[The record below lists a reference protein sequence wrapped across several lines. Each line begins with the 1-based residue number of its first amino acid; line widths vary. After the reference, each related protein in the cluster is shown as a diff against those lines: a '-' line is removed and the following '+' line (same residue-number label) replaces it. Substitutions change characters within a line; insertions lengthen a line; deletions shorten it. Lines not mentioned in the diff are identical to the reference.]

1 VAAVETRYNRE
12 VHPIEHLRY
21 VARAAGA
28 DPALVAAEAA
38 DALAQMARMQPAGLL
53 PACRRLIDRHLSAG
67 PVWWLSARM
76 LRDDDPV
83 RAARRS
89 ADELQ
94 SDPTSRLL
102 ADELPE
108 SATALVV
115 GWPDVTADALR
126 RRGDVEVLVVDWA
139 MEGEQFVRRL
149 RDRGSEASLVPASG
163 VGPASVVADV
173 VLVEALAA
181 GPAGVLAV
189 PGSMAAAAVAAHQ
202 LVPVW
207 AVTGVGRTLPGPL
220 WDAMLQRLDETGTE
234 PWERSVEVVPAD
246 LISGVVG
253 PEGMLDGGAGLQQT
267 TCPPAPELFRA
278 AG

>member
-1 VAAVETRYNRE
+1 

-28 DPALVAAEAA
+28 DPAAVAVEAA
-38 DALAQMARMQPAGLL
+38 DALADMARIQPAGLL
-53 PACRRLIDRHLSAG
+53 PACRRLIDRHLCAG
-67 PVWWLSARM
+67 PVWWLSARI

-83 RAARRS
+83 GAARRS

-94 SDPTSRLL
+94 TDPTPRRL
-102 ADELPE
+102 ADELPD

-115 GWPDVTADALR
+115 GWPDVAADALR

-139 MEGEQFVRRL
+139 AEGEQFVRRL
-149 RDRGSEASLVPASG
+149 RDRGGEASLVPESG
-163 VGPASVVADV
+163 VGPAAVVADV
-173 VLVEALAA
+173 VLLEAMAA
-181 GPAGVLAV
+181 GPAGLLAA

-220 WDAMLQRLDETGTE
+220 WDALLQRLDESGSE
-234 PWERSVEVVPAD
+234 PWDRRVEVVPSD
-246 LISGVVG
+246 LISCVIG
-253 PEGMLDGGAGLQQT
+253 PEGPLDAEEGLRQA
-267 TCPPAPELFRA
+267 TCPAAPELFRA